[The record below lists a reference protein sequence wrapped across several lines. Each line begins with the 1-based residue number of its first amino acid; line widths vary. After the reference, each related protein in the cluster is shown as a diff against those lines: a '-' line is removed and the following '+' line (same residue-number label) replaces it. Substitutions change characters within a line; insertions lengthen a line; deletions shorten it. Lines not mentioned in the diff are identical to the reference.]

1 MTKRKRLSFNIE
13 SFPINVVLQ
22 EVVDI
27 SDNLESSENQDTEVE
42 DIDSEE
48 YD

>member
-13 SFPINVVLQ
+13 SFPINAVLQ

-27 SDNLESSENQDTEVE
+27 SDNLESSENHDTEVE

>member
-13 SFPINVVLQ
+13 SFPINTVLQ
-22 EVVDI
+22 EIVDI